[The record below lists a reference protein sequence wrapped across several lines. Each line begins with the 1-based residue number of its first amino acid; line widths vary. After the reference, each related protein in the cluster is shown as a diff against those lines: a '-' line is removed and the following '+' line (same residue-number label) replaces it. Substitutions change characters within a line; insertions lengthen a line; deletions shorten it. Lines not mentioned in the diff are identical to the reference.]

1 MKEVVFTVYT
11 CESGRWVRGNVFNTD
26 QRDDASEAAKAYFG
40 GGKMDGVSVVRET
53 YHPDDG
59 STD

>member
-1 MKEVVFTVYT
+1 MQN
-11 CESGRWVRGNVFNTD
+11 GRWVRGNVFNTD